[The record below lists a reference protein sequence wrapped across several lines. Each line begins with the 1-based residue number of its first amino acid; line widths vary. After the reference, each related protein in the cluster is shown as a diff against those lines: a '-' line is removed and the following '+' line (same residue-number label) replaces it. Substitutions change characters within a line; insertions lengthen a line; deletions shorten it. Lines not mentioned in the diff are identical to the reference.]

1 MPQPDEPLVSGWAPF
16 TTLDVPGRLAATFFL
31 RGCPLRCRYCH
42 NVDLQA
48 RRGTSP
54 LRWLEAL
61 TWLDQRRGLLD
72 SVVFSGG
79 EPTMDRCLEQMIRD
93 VRSLGFEVALHTAGV
108 SPKRLGRVLPLLQW
122 VGLDIK
128 APFGDYARITG
139 SEASGARARV
149 ALAMLR
155 ESGVPYEVRTTV
167 HPALLDAQVLQ
178 TLALDL
184 RASGIGRWVLQPFCG
199 RGCVEP
205 ALSAENISIET
216 SLVTHLR
223 RIIPEIVVRS
233 NGC

>member
-1 MPQPDEPLVSGWAPF
+1 MPLPDEPLVGGWMPF
-16 TTLDVPGRLAATFFL
+16 TTLDFPGRLAATFFL

-42 NVDLQA
+42 NADLQA
-48 RRGTSP
+48 RRGVSP
-54 LRWLEAL
+54 LRWSEAL

-72 SVVFSGG
+72 GVVFSGG
-79 EPTMDRCLEQMIRD
+79 EPTIDRGLEQAIRD
-93 VRSLGFEVALHTAGV
+93 VRSLGFEAALHTAGV
-108 SPKRLGRVLPLLQW
+108 SPKRLGRVLRMLQW

-167 HPALLDAQVLQ
+167 HPALLDAQALQ
-178 TLALDL
+178 ALAHDL
-184 RASGIGRWVLQPFCG
+184 RASGVRQWILQLFCG
-199 RGCVEP
+199 RGCMDL
-205 ALSAENISIET
+205 ALSAENIRIDT
-216 SLVTHLR
+216 SLVAQLR
-223 RIIPEIVVRS
+223 QIIPEISVHP